1 MLFIYFS
8 LYKFAKFLTS
18 FLKGQV
24 SFPSNFA
31 SIFSAIKNNCS
42 VLFLTQTL
50 YTLVKGANLRAIFFY
65 FRVFESK
72 FFKFLMSIL
81 KWQVNFSSNFAL
93 FFIFMTHN
101 SCVDFKLILFLL
113 WIKGSHHYPNF
124 ETLNCS
130 GENLPYS
137 SCHFPNHKSVFLQ
150 ILHHPSVSWKITPL
164 YFFRSNI
171 KYFAQ

>member
-42 VLFLTQTL
+42 VLFLAQTL

-72 FFKFLMSIL
+72 FFKFLMSVL
-81 KWQVNFSSNFAL
+81 KWQVDSSSNFASFL
-93 FFIFMTHN
+93 IVMTYN
-101 SCVDFKLILFLL
+101 SSVNFKLMHFLL
-113 WIKGSHHYPNF
+113 WTKVSHQGPNF
-124 ETLNCS
+124 DTFKS
-130 GENLPYS
+130 PGENLPNF
-137 SCHFPNHKSVFLQ
+137 SCHFSNLKSVFLR
-150 ILHHPSVSWKITPL
+150 ILH
-164 YFFRSNI
+164 RSS
-171 KYFAQ
+171 

>member
-1 MLFIYFS
+1 MKIFETFKCS
-8 LYKFAKFLTS
+8 DQNSFKFLIS
-18 FLKGQV
+18 ILQWQV
-24 SFPSNFA
+24 NSSSNFA
-31 SIFSAIKNNCS
+31 S
-42 VLFLTQTL
+42 LFI
-50 YTLVKGANLRAIFFY
+50 V
-65 FRVFESK
+65 
-72 FFKFLMSIL
+72 
-81 KWQVNFSSNFAL
+81 
-93 FFIFMTHN
+93 MTHN
-101 SCVDFKLILFLL
+101 SSVDFKLIIFLL

-171 KYFAQ
+171 KYFAQSSKWKCKFWRLLSARVKFHQILVIFDARDQFFFKFWINLQGHEI